1 LPSPARIRSTIA
13 TITDP
18 PQDLKAMAVVHKAL
32 ADPTRLRILQ
42 RLVEGD
48 GTVSDLMRHVDLS
61 QPLVSWHVRRLRAA
75 GLVETRR
82 SGFISPDQRSGI
94 RAKVE
99 PIALAMSRAGLTP
112 NMLTLIGFGIA
123 SLGGLMAAAEWWL
136 LAGIVATVGAGFDMF
151 DGAVARATGQVSKL
165 GAFMDS
171 TFDRWGEGV
180 VYVGIII
187 GSTRAGFD
195 LGAWLAGAA
204 LVSAFMVSYT
214 RAKSESLG
222 FSSGTGMA
230 AIGFAPREVRTV
242 ILGVALVGAGIFGVG
257 ADLFDLGNLILTTG
271 LGLIAVLA
279 TITVIQRIRFVTSSR
294 SSSASGSSLRNPQ
307 IQQTARHRN
316 QGAHEHEQQQ
326 RHRTNAR
333 PLG

>member
-1 LPSPARIRSTIA
+1 MGKGS
-13 TITDP
+13 
-18 PQDLKAMAVVHKAL
+18 
-32 ADPTRLRILQ
+32 
-42 RLVEGD
+42 
-48 GTVSDLMRHVDLS
+48 
-61 QPLVSWHVRRLRAA
+61 
-75 GLVETRR
+75 
-82 SGFISPDQRSGI
+82 FISPDQRSGI

-279 TITVIQRIRFVTSSR
+279 TITVIQRIRFVTSQP
-294 SSSASGSSLRNPQ
+294 ANP
-307 IQQTARHRN
+307 TDD
-316 QGAHEHEQQQ
+316 
-326 RHRTNAR
+326 
-333 PLG
+333 